1 MGKEYVKEH
10 YSKSEVLKLGFS
22 EKLISELLPEPIL
35 KPNPTFKSAAPMKL
49 WLIKDVEE
57 AMSCTRFL
65 EYQEKAKN
73 RRAGAKKAVLTK
85 EAKLHKEV
93 TNKIEQISVKQISL
107 GELKNNTLSEK
118 SSWYEY
124 QSMLRGDYDLGDP
137 YSADDSTIRRWEVN
151 YIRHNLTEYD
161 DSLYEM
167 SGKVGC
173 HKEYL
178 RYKKAVLLKIGE
190 AYPLLKSECNNQINK
205 LKSADR

>member
-10 YSKSEVLKLGFS
+10 YSKSEVLKLGFF

-35 KPNPTFKSAAPMKL
+35 KPNPKFKSAAPMKL
-49 WLIKDVEE
+49 WLISDVED
-57 AMSCTRFL
+57 AMKTTQFV
-65 EYQEKAKN
+65 EYQEKAKK
-73 RRAGAKKAVLTK
+73 RREGAKKAVATK
-85 EAKLHKEV
+85 AAKLHVEV

-107 GELKNNTLSEK
+107 KELKNNTLSEK
-118 SSWYEY
+118 ASWYEY
-124 QSMLRGDYDLGDP
+124 QNMLRGDYYDERDP

-178 RYKKAVLLKIGE
+178 RYKEAVLLKIGE
-190 AYPLLKSECNNQINK
+190 AYPLAEI
-205 LKSADR
+205 